1 MAVLHAYSPYTSP
14 AYILQDS
21 EDKRSKSRQGAC
33 HHTPLHKTLFLR
45 VSPRLHSPERWF
57 LCREKTEMNI
67 LRETHCL
74 HHTVHRLLFHSHSHN
89 SWNIVQKLHPDDS
102 PLQFS
107 HRKYLSHPEWFPA
120 FLYVTLPLKSQQFL
134 NNYAHYHLPVKQS
147 YCKSN
152 NFSDILIFSGP
163 SDILLLIYYY
173 FQIIYF

>member
-1 MAVLHAYSPYTSP
+1 MYATICGWASQDEGAVAVSYTHLDV
-14 AYILQDS
+14 Y
-21 EDKRSKSRQGAC
+21 KRQ
-33 HHTPLHKTLFLR
+33 
-45 VSPRLHSPERWF
+45 
-57 LCREKTEMNI
+57 
-67 LRETHCL
+67 
-74 HHTVHRLLFHSHSHN
+74 
-89 SWNIVQKLHPDDS
+89 
-102 PLQFS
+102 
-107 HRKYLSHPEWFPA
+107 RKYLSHPEWFPA